1 MSAPVKCPVVYF
13 AQIGH
18 FGPIKVGQT
27 DKLEARLAVLATYA
41 PEPLRLLFAFPGTLD
56 VERSIHE
63 RFAHI
68 RTHRE
73 WYRPDQELLAFI
85 EQARQTEWP
94 TIAAPAEDKHPEGA
108 QPMALQLTE
117 AIDAHV
123 RSQGNEDGY
132 KDVAKR
138 AGMSKQQLA
147 NLRAG
152 VEKDP
157 DYVIKSD
164 VAERLARAIGLEVRL
179 VKKGTGQ

>member
-1 MSAPVKCPVVYF
+1 VPDVSVEPVEDFGHPAPV
-13 AQIGH
+13 
-18 FGPIKVGQT
+18 
-27 DKLEARLAVLATYA
+27 LARLLV
-41 PEPLRLLFAFPGTLD
+41 
-56 VERSIHE
+56 
-63 RFAHI
+63 
-68 RTHRE
+68 
-73 WYRPDQELLAFI
+73 
-85 EQARQTEWP
+85 
-94 TIAAPAEDKHPEGA
+94 
-108 QPMALQLTE
+108 E

-164 VAERLARAIGLEVRL
+164 VAERLARAIGYEVRL
-179 VKKGTGQ
+179 VKSGVRQ